1 MLIVTGIFLGSF
13 TSDLS
18 NFLSLDQAGQL
29 LHTFGTRLH
38 DPPASVCRLGSV
50 TRASDKFDKDSKQL
64 YDSSYALALDTHDQ
78 HVVLGRLWL
87 YAVQLA
93 LACNSPSRPHNW
105 LRAAV
110 EGDPAGALLVG
121 VSWGC

>member
-1 MLIVTGIFLGSF
+1 MLIVTGVFLGSF

-87 YAVQLA
+87 WAVQFWHWHVIHPQGLTTGCVQ
-93 LACNSPSRPHNW
+93 LWKGTQPVPCW
-105 LRAAV
+105 
-110 EGDPAGALLVG
+110 
-121 VSWGC
+121 WG